1 MKEQAGKGQLFERS
15 QERGKEIQEVQA
27 RNEKLTKDLSW
38 STMRSHDQGR

>member
-1 MKEQAGKGQLFERS
+1 MNKQEKVNCLNEAKKG
-15 QERGKEIQEVQA
+15 GAKEIQEVQA